1 MKKLHLAALAPVLML
16 AACGSGVDPQE
27 SVDAIRQT
35 ELSQLQSIESKD
47 LVGIARLYRDDA
59 VLVKPDG
66 TVLEGGVAIVDEYAA
81 LLEDPNFSIA
91 IEPQEGWGS
100 EGGDLA
106 VIDSLVNFTT
116 SDPETG
122 EPVTLPMTSQTV
134 WHRETGSTWKIISA
148 YNVALAEESAA
159 DDGAEAEAAE

>member
-1 MKKLHLAALAPVLML
+1 MTKFHLAALAPVLML
-16 AACGSGVDPQE
+16 AACGTAVDPQE

-35 ELSQLQSIESKD
+35 ELSQLQSIEAKD
-47 LVGIARLYRDDA
+47 IVGIARLYRDDA

-66 TVLEGGVAIVDEYAA
+66 TVLEGGVAIVDEYAD
-81 LLEDPNFSIA
+81 LLEDPNFGIS
-91 IEPQEGWGS
+91 IEPQQGWGS

-106 VIDSLVNFTT
+106 VVDSLVNFTT

-134 WHRETGSTWKIISA
+134 WHRESGSTWKIISA
-148 YNVALAEESAA
+148 YNVALAQEPA
-159 DDGAEAEAAE
+159 AEAEAETEAAE